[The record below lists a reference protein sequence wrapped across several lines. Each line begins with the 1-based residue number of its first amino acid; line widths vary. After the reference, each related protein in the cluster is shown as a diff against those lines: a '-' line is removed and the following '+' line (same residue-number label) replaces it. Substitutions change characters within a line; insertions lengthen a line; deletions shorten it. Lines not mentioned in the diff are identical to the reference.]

1 MFINVCLACK
11 RMKDMS
17 KYYHQQA
24 ENVKQ
29 GNQDQYSTNKPLDVS
44 LYKQQVQT
52 STLKY
57 AAHDGENL
65 QQFLAKLKL
74 YIDLGHEKNARIHI
88 DPPKGAWYQH
98 RNPAGC
104 FCCEDQNMIWY
115 MYAIMEIIKEKYPKF
130 IIK

>member
-1 MFINVCLACK
+1 
-11 RMKDMS
+11 MKDMS
-17 KYYHQQA
+17 KYYRQQ
-24 ENVKQ
+24 EQKSKNVKQ
-29 GNQDQYSTNKPLDVS
+29 GNQDQYSTLKPLDVS

-57 AAHDGENL
+57 TPHDGENL
-65 QQFLAKLKL
+65 QQYLAKLKL

-104 FCCEDQNMIWY
+104 FCCEDQNMIWH
-115 MYAIMEIIKEKYPKF
+115 MFAILQIIATKYPKF

>member
-1 MFINVCLACK
+1 
-11 RMKDMS
+11 MS

-24 ENVKQ
+24 KNVKE
-29 GNQDQYSTNKPLDVS
+29 GNQDQYNISKPLDIS
-44 LYKQQVQT
+44 LYKQQVQS

-57 AAHDGENL
+57 AAQDGEKL
-65 QQFLAKLKL
+65 YQFNAKLKL
-74 YIDLGHEKNARIHI
+74 YIDLGVEKNTRIHI

-104 FCCEDQNMIWY
+104 FCCEDQNMIFY
-115 MYAIMEIIKEKYPKF
+115 IFNILKVLEEKYPNF